1 MILTLATI
9 SAIIFWVIYFTDCEI
24 IISAI
29 KGLMV
34 GALYNDDEFDGETE
48 HTIQILVFF
57 FSINFIWTTFKD

>member
-1 MILTLATI
+1 MIIALGII
-9 SAIIFWVIYFTDCEI
+9 SAIIFWIVNFTYCEI

-57 FSINFIWTTFKD
+57 FSINIVWTTFKD